1 MPTTLGCYAVAM
13 DPVAL
18 TRQLIDIE
26 SVTGKEGAAASF
38 LAAYLEEL
46 GYAVERMPVEGER
59 FNVFARPAEV
69 D

>member
-26 SVTGKEGAAASF
+26 SVTGKEGAAAEF
-38 LAAYLEEL
+38 LAGYLEKL